1 VPDTF
6 LDSIE
11 DRLKQLGGASG
22 IVGFEK
28 LRRTLQQGTV
38 PNAAKRLVAAKA
50 LGKYVPPIDAAI
62 ELGQAGGLIA
72 NPEKR
77 EGHAEA
83 GKELTKKTLPY
94 QLGKAFLTP
103 TDSASKYGAY
113 KEELDKKAFE
123 KYFEGEPWAEWA
135 KKENA
140 EVAARRAKGS
150 GTAAR

>member
-1 VPDTF
+1 MPDTF

-11 DRLKQLGGASG
+11 DRLVQLGGASG
-22 IVGFEK
+22 VVGFEK

-50 LGKYVPPIDAAI
+50 LAKYVPAIDAAI
-62 ELGQAGGLIA
+62 ELGQSGYLMAD
-72 NPEKR
+72 PERRK
-77 EGHAEA
+77 GHAEA
-83 GKELTKKTLPY
+83 GKELTKKPLLY
-94 QLGKAFLTP
+94 QLGKAYLTP
-103 TDSASKYGAY
+103 ADSASKYAAY

-140 EVAARRAKGS
+140 EVAARRAKES